1 MTRNSVWAIGAVAI
15 LGLAAAGCTPA
26 DPPAEPEPEPTA
38 SEPAPDPEETE
49 PEETEAAEPEVDPV
63 FVGDDLERVLL
74 DADRVGALFP
84 SVTSVSDTSDF
95 DASVGETEGQIG
107 DPAVCMPLLWTAD
120 WALTAGVRSV
130 QWWGPDD
137 GPSLGRQYTVQA
149 PSIEQ
154 AEESFDWY
162 EDAADECD
170 TFTPRED
177 ITDITYSWA
186 FGAEE
191 ERGEDVEVIVGTLSG
206 GGEGSEDTLQ
216 IQARAGNA
224 LVSMSIGNGVAQQP
238 DPGPVAV
245 AVADALESAIG
256 ELVPGGGSLPE
267 APEVDGAAPL
277 SEWEAGVGGIGPIR
291 IGDSIDDV
299 MQAVDWIEE
308 PVEGENFFTYEPQ
321 STWTQRFD
329 GGTVNI
335 TLTDD
340 RVSGVEVAADYD
352 YEAPDPDDSG
362 LPSAGGVRFGDAALA
377 AVEAFPGGTVFYK
390 LAPGV
395 QQYSVADADGRAL
408 TFSAPGLVDENDEFG
423 SYALENG
430 VITAIAVE
438 DATQRESMYETYTNF
453 SDSDD

>member
-1 MTRNSVWAIGAVAI
+1 MTRNSLWAIGAVAL

-26 DPPAEPEPEPTA
+26 DPPAEPEPTA

-49 PEETEAAEPEVDPV
+49 PEETETVAPEVDPV

-84 SVTSVSDTSDF
+84 SVTSVSDASDF

-120 WALTAGVRSV
+120 WALTAGARHV
-130 QWWGPDD
+130 QWQGDD
-137 GPSLGRQYTVQA
+137 DSLHYGQQYAVQA
-149 PSIEQ
+149 PSVEQ

-177 ITDITYSWA
+177 ITDITYEWA
-186 FGAEE
+186 VGSEE
-191 ERGEDVEVIVGTLSG
+191 EREDVEVIVGTLSG
-206 GGEGSEDTLQ
+206 GGEGSEAAVQ

-224 LVSMSIGNGVAQQP
+224 LVSISTSLGEALDA
-238 DPGPVAV
+238 DPGAI
-245 AVADALESAIG
+245 ATSVADALESAIG
-256 ELVPGGGSLPE
+256 ELEPGGGSLPE
-267 APEVDGAAPL
+267 APEADGAAPL

-299 MQAVDWIEE
+299 MQAVDWVEE

-321 STWTQRFD
+321 STWTQPFD

-340 RVSGVEVAADYD
+340 RVSGVEVAADD
-352 YEAPDPDDSG
+352 GAPDPDGSG
-362 LPSAGGVRFGDAALA
+362 LPSAGGVRIGDTALA
-377 AVEAFPGGTVFYK
+377 AAEAFPGGTVFYK

-395 QQYSVADADGRAL
+395 QQYSVADADGRILA
-408 TFSAPGLVDENDEFG
+408 FSAPGVVNENDEFG
-423 SYALENG
+423 GYTLENG

-438 DATQRESMYETYTNF
+438 DATQRESMYETYTTW